1 MGEIGGFL
9 HIHRVGFDKRDPAT
23 RTGDYEHYFETQPDA
38 ELQDQ
43 GARCMDCGV
52 PFCHLGCPL
61 GNLIPDWNDQV
72 YRGHWREAI
81 DQLHNTNNFPEFTG
95 RICPAPCESA
105 CVLAINDDAVTI
117 QQLELGI
124 VEHAF
129 REGWIVPEPPPA
141 RSGRS
146 VAVVGSGPAGMAAA
160 AELNKRGHAVT
171 VFERDEGVGGLM
183 RFGVPDSKL
192 EKWVIDRRA
201 DLLEREGV
209 VFRCATEVGRD
220 IGAEELRERFD
231 AIVLATGSRVGR
243 RLEIPGSELGGVHQA
258 MDYLYQR
265 NRAAARAKG
274 EEPESGTPLP
284 EQEISAAGKHLVVI
298 GGGDTGM
305 DCLSNA
311 RREGALSAT
320 ALDTYAEIPASGRYP
335 HTPWPLQAK
344 RTPLTYALEEGG
356 ERRWQTQ
363 AVRLVGEGGRV
374 ARVDAVSVRGTSS
387 ADAEPVPGSE
397 LSLPADLV
405 LVAIGFSHPEHE
417 GPLAELGV
425 ALDSRGNVKAG
436 AYATSLEGV
445 FAAGD
450 ARRGQSL
457 IVWAIA
463 EGRRCAR
470 VVDRWLGGD
479 AGPLPLGAETTGTPG
494 DEGILPSA

>member
-9 HIHRVGFDKRDPAT
+9 HLHRIGFDKRDPAI
-23 RTGDYEHYFETQPDA
+23 RTGDYDHYFETQPDA
-38 ELQDQ
+38 ELRYQ

-72 YRGHWREAI
+72 YRGRWREAI

-129 REGWIVPEPPPA
+129 REGWIVPEPPPR
-141 RSGRS
+141 RSGRG
-146 VAVVGSGPAGMAAA
+146 VAVVGAGPAGMAAA
-160 AELNKRGHAVT
+160 AELNKRGHLVT

-201 DLLEREGV
+201 RLLEEEGV
-209 VFRCATEVGRD
+209 TFTCNVEVGRD
-220 IGAEELRERFD
+220 VDAAELRERFD
-231 AIVLATGSRVGR
+231 AVVLATGSRVGR
-243 RLEIPGSELGGVHQA
+243 RLDIPGGELAGVHQA

-265 NRAAARAKG
+265 NRAAARGKG
-274 EEPESGTPLP
+274 EEPESGTPAP
-284 EQEISAAGKHLVVI
+284 RHEISAAGKHLVVI

-311 RREGALSAT
+311 GREGALSAV

-335 HTPWPLQAK
+335 STPWPLSAK
-344 RTPLTYALEEGG
+344 RTPGTYALEEGG
-356 ERRWQTQ
+356 ERRWGTQ
-363 AVRLVGEGGRV
+363 ALRLEGTDGRV
-374 ARVDAVSVRGTSS
+374 NRVHAIGVRGTSTS
-387 ADAEPVPGSE
+387 DAEPVPGSE
-397 LSLPADLV
+397 FSLEADLV
-405 LVAIGFSHPEHE
+405 LIAIGFTHPQHE
-417 GPLAELGV
+417 GPIEELGV
-425 ALDSRGNVKAG
+425 ALDTHGNVRAG
-436 AYATSLEGV
+436 AYATSREGV

-470 VVDRWLGGD
+470 VVDRWLGGEG
-479 AGPLPLGAETTGTPG
+479 GPLPLGAETPG
-494 DEGILPSA
+494 IPGETGILPSA